1 MIKQEDI
8 GTNGYICDGQII
20 ESKNVNLNSI
30 VMVGDRITEE
40 EWNSANI
47 IKDLT
52 NKNKELQNCYDN
64 NLQLYKQQER
74 QINKLA
80 TVIERISKVLEIY
93 FDDDNR
99 ATREI
104 ERIINE
110 VTTK

>member
-1 MIKQEDI
+1 MFSD
-8 GTNGYICDGQII
+8 
-20 ESKNVNLNSI
+20 L
-30 VMVGDRITEE
+30 REE
-40 EWNSANI
+40 QQNI

-52 NKNKELQNCYDN
+52 NKNIELQRCYDN
-64 NLQLYKQQER
+64 NLQLCRQQEQ

-80 TVIERISKVLEIY
+80 TVIEKISKVLEVY

-104 ERIINE
+104 EKIINE